1 VYFIEYHAALE
12 RLKANKSTIL
22 SKGSDN

>member
-1 VYFIEYHAALE
+1 VYFIEYHAVLE